1 MRALLDTHAFL
12 WWVTEHPSLSPRAR
26 DLIGGGASDVY
37 LSAVVAW
44 EIAIKK
50 RLDRLEVPDDLQG
63 FFDHQI
69 KLNDLIVL
77 PVQLT
82 HALRVYDL
90 PDPPGHKDPF
100 DRLLV
105 AQALAEDM
113 ALLSADEDARRLRRR
128 ADLVGRAVTPP
139 AAAFFPSSPSF
150 FSCPWSPSRR
160 GRRRRG
166 RRLPGRGRARSPA
179 GGGFR
184 P

>member
-1 MRALLDTHAFL
+1 MKALLDTHAFL
-12 WWVTEHPSLSPRAR
+12 WWITEHPSLSQKATE
-26 DLIGGGASDVY
+26 LLGGGASVVY

-69 KLNDLIVL
+69 KVNDLIVL
-77 PVQLT
+77 PVHLT

-90 PDPPGHKDPF
+90 PDLPGHKDPF

-113 ALLSADEDARRLRRR
+113 AL
-128 ADLVGRAVTPP
+128 V
-139 AAAFFPSSPSF
+139 SSNRTLDGYGVDRI
-150 FSCPWSPSRR
+150 W
-160 GRRRRG
+160 
-166 RRLPGRGRARSPA
+166 
-179 GGGFR
+179 
-184 P
+184 

>member
-1 MRALLDTHAFL
+1 MKALLDTHAFL
-12 WWVTEHPSLSPRAR
+12 WWITEHPSLSQKATE
-26 DLIGGGASDVY
+26 LLGGGASGVY

-69 KLNDLIVL
+69 KVNDLIVL
-77 PVQLT
+77 PVHLT

-90 PDPPGHKDPF
+90 PDLPGHKDPF

-113 ALLSADEDARRLRRR
+113 ALVSSDETLDGYDVERI
-128 ADLVGRAVTPP
+128 
-139 AAAFFPSSPSF
+139 
-150 FSCPWSPSRR
+150 W
-160 GRRRRG
+160 
-166 RRLPGRGRARSPA
+166 
-179 GGGFR
+179 
-184 P
+184 

>member
-1 MRALLDTHAFL
+1 MKALLDTHAFL
-12 WWVTEHPSLSPRAR
+12 WWVTDHPSLSQKAR
-26 DLIGGGASDVY
+26 ELLGDGASVVY

-69 KLNDLIVL
+69 EINDLVIL

-82 HALRVYDL
+82 HALAVYGL
-90 PDPPGHKDPF
+90 PDLPGHKDPF

-113 ALLSADEDARRLRRR
+113 ALLSADESLDGYGVERI
-128 ADLVGRAVTPP
+128 
-139 AAAFFPSSPSF
+139 
-150 FSCPWSPSRR
+150 W
-160 GRRRRG
+160 
-166 RRLPGRGRARSPA
+166 
-179 GGGFR
+179 
-184 P
+184 

>member
-1 MRALLDTHAFL
+1 MKALLDTHAFL
-12 WWVTEHPSLSPRAR
+12 WWITEHPSLSQKATE
-26 DLIGGGASDVY
+26 LLGGGASIVY

-69 KLNDLIVL
+69 KVNDLIVL

-82 HALRVYDL
+82 HALAVYGL
-90 PDPPGHKDPF
+90 PDHPGHKDPF

-113 ALLSADEDARRLRRR
+113 ALVSSDESLDGYGVERI
-128 ADLVGRAVTPP
+128 
-139 AAAFFPSSPSF
+139 
-150 FSCPWSPSRR
+150 W
-160 GRRRRG
+160 
-166 RRLPGRGRARSPA
+166 
-179 GGGFR
+179 
-184 P
+184 